1 MEKEEF
7 TEICNNVEK
16 DLDTFYKVIYSEGE
30 INSNKD
36 PYYKMV
42 LLHKIIK
49 RLIINYCKDDLELEI
64 DNIRCG
70 IKDEYD
76 VVYSESEIRILVI
89 RIRYYDNK
97 EVVYEH
103 KISYQHECN
112 LNDYLNCEINDYH

>member
-49 RLIINYCKDDLELEI
+49 RLIINYC
-64 DNIRCG
+64 
-70 IKDEYD
+70 
-76 VVYSESEIRILVI
+76 
-89 RIRYYDNK
+89 